1 MKLTDYVIDFLTRQ
15 GVDTVFGLTGGA
27 VIHFFD
33 SADKHPDI
41 QPVFCH
47 HEQAASLAAPA
58 YAKIKNGPGAC
69 IVTTGPG
76 GTNAITGVTGAWQ
89 DSVPCYYISG
99 QTRLVHTSRGKPVRQ
114 VGTQELDILSL
125 VEPVTNYAAVVESA
139 DSIRYHLEKAAF
151 LMTAGRP
158 GPVWLDI
165 PLDLQWAEVD
175 PDVMAGFDPD
185 SEFTVVD
192 EIDLSALVTECRDML
207 TAAQRP
213 MILAGYGIRLA
224 GAEKEFETLLNE
236 LQVPFVSSWAACDIL
251 PTDHP
256 LYIGRCG
263 LAGQRGANLGVQNC
277 DLLLVIGSHLSVP
290 LTGTNFDYFA
300 REAKRIVVDIDHNEL
315 AYETVRVDLGIAADA
330 KDFILATLDLVIGA
344 NPSERWLEKCQ
355 VYKKYNEYPAEWAD
369 RSGSVNQ
376 YVFLQMLNQQLTA
389 DDTIVVDGGGTV
401 VYTTFQTMKLQRNQ
415 RILYSGGIGAMGSGL
430 PESVGADFASNG
442 GRIICLIGDGSFQF
456 NIQELQ
462 TIWHHNLLIKIFIF
476 NNGGYLSIRH
486 TQAEFLNGNFTGSTA
501 VGGMSLPDYQ
511 KVAAAY
517 EIPATRV
524 ESHADLQEKI
534 QWTLD
539 QSGPAICEV
548 MIDPNQEM
556 SPRQGFVK
564 RPDGTGFA
572 RPLEDMYPYLDRT
585 EFRDLMIVKPL
596 DVSRD

>member
-1 MKLTDYVIDFLTRQ
+1 MKLTDYVIDFLIQQ

-27 VIHFFD
+27 VVHFFD
-33 SADKHPDI
+33 SADRHPDM

-58 YAKIKNGPGAC
+58 YAKIKNGFGVC

-89 DSVPCYYISG
+89 DSVPCFYISG
-99 QTRLVHTSRGKPVRQ
+99 QTRLAHTSRGKPVRQ
-114 VGTQELDILSL
+114 VGSQELDILSL
-125 VEPVTNYAAVVESA
+125 VEPVTNYAALVESA

-151 LMTAGRP
+151 LATSGRP

-175 PDVMAGFDPD
+175 PATMAGFDPAAEFPVVAERD
-185 SEFTVVD
+185 ISESVNICREMLVVA
-192 EIDLSALVTECRDML
+192 E
-207 TAAQRP
+207 RP
-213 MILAGYGIRLA
+213 LILAGYGIRLA
-224 GAEKEFETLLNE
+224 KAVEEFKKLLDD

-251 PTDHP
+251 PTNHS
-256 LYIGRCG
+256 LYVGRCG
-263 LAGQRGANLGVQNC
+263 LAGQRGANLTVQNC

-315 AYETVRVDLGIAADA
+315 THETVRIDLGIAADA
-330 KDFILATLDLVIGA
+330 KDFLHAILTDDLTSGVSI
-344 NPSERWLEKCQ
+344 NWLEKCQ

-369 RSGSVNQ
+369 RSGPVNQ
-376 YVFLQMLNQQLTA
+376 YVFLQTLDEQLNV

-401 VYTTFQTMKLQRNQ
+401 VYSTFQTMKLRRNQ
-415 RILYSGGIGAMGSGL
+415 RILYSGGIGAMGTGL
-430 PESVGADFASNG
+430 PESVGADFAINN
-442 GRIICLIGDGSFQF
+442 GRIICMIGDGSFQF

-462 TIWHHNLLIKIFIF
+462 TIRHHNLPVKIFVF
-476 NNGGYLSIRH
+476 NNGGYLSIRQ
-486 TQAEFLNGNFTGSTA
+486 TQAEFLNGNFIGSFA
-501 VGGMSLPDYQ
+501 AGGMSLPNYQ

-517 EIPATRV
+517 EIPAVRV
-524 ESHADLQEKI
+524 ESHTDLQEKI
-534 QWTLD
+534 RWTLD
-539 QSGPAICEV
+539 QPGPVVCEI
-548 MIDPNQEM
+548 MIDPEQELI
-556 SPRQGFVK
+556 PRQGFVK

-572 RPLEDMYPYLDRT
+572 RPLEDMYPYLDRA